1 MSPPGMLSASPPVR
15 ASGFGAM
22 HRVTVP
28 AGRVVAGSSSSSAG
42 SVPAGSSAVVGSS
55 SEPAT
60 RQVARASGATEGAAA
75 AEAVADTTAA
85 MASSSIVGDAA
96 AVSGAVVDAVDRGA
110 SPAIDRV
117 GADPK
122 RAVDA
127 TAPAPP
133 GLVVGLGD
141 PVSDI
146 LVRLDDVALAS
157 RVFASCGIDE
167 PGGCLPVDSDDD
179 IRKLLSVCSGEWVDG
194 GTRTDPEAADSS
206 STATATATATAL
218 VEPTYCPGGSAAN
231 VMKGVAN
238 LGGVASFV
246 GMIAADDVG
255 RRYRSLLAAQNVR
268 PVLLETTAEDAPG
281 SAQCL
286 SLVEKSGQRTM
297 RTYLGASLR
306 MRAEDFPV
314 DDAFG
319 PSPRLL
325 HVEGYTLYRPELCE
339 AAMRAAKAKGALVS
353 LDLASFEVVRNCK
366 ATLVRIL
373 ETGVVDLLFANED
386 EALELTGAGA
396 DAADAANAEATT
408 KTKTKARTPEDGS
421 GDPDALFSRADADVA
436 LTWMLRHC
444 RVATVSLGARGCVT
458 RSVDGERGVA
468 PGARVPVVDTT
479 GAGDS
484 FTAGF
489 LSAYLAGASLQACA
503 SCGCAVGTQV
513 VQVLGAELPAS
524 RWAELAEHTAGMI
537 ERDAA
542 RAAEAK

>member
-15 ASGFGAM
+15 ASGFSAM
-22 HRVTVP
+22 HRVSVP

-42 SVPAGSSAVVGSS
+42 SVPAGSSGVVGSS

-60 RQVARASGATEGAAA
+60 RQVSRASGATEGATT
-75 AEAVADTTAA
+75 AEDVAGITAA

-96 AVSGAVVDAVDRGA
+96 AVAGAVVDAVDRGA
-110 SPAIDRV
+110 APAVDRA

-122 RAVDA
+122 RAVDVS
-127 TAPAPP
+127 APAPP

-167 PGGCLPVDSDDD
+167 PGGCLPVDSDED

-194 GTRTDPEAADSS
+194 GARTDAEAADSS
-206 STATATATATAL
+206 STADSSSAAATAATAATAL

-238 LGGVASFV
+238 LGGAASFV

-306 MRAEDFPV
+306 MRAEDFPTR
-314 DDAFG
+314 DAFG

-353 LDLASFEVVRNCK
+353 LDLASFEVVRHCK

-396 DAADAANAEATT
+396 DD
-408 KTKTKARTPEDGS
+408 KARAPEDGS
-421 GDPDALFSRADADVA
+421 GDPEELFSRADADVA

-444 RVATVSLGARGCVT
+444 RVAVVSLGARGCVT
-458 RSVDGERGVA
+458 RSVDGARGVA

-524 RWAELAEHTAGMI
+524 RWAELAERTAEII

-542 RAAEAK
+542 RAAETK